1 MRRRAGMPACRLPGG
16 DSTVSFIDRIPPLA
30 ALNYAKGQVLHR
42 LGLRGHLSGTTAS
55 QRSPAEAAAY
65 YRAVVQDYII
75 YGAGGDPARLQ
86 GLDILEIGP
95 GDNLGVALLL
105 LAHGA
110 GSVTAIDGFDPP
122 RSDAHNARVYRI
134 LLEGLGPDMRERL
147 ETTGLLAPGGSLD
160 LTTPRLRAFYR
171 TPIHEHAEPLASAR
185 YDLILSRAVLE
196 HVAGLEAGWQ
206 AMTRA
211 LRPQGAM
218 WHKVDFRNHKFFSE
232 IHPLYFLTV
241 PPRRWNWISSPDPTL
256 NRLRLP
262 AYRRLSARDFATTTL
277 YFTHI
282 LDEPELLPHPA
293 ELIPDV
299 HYSRH
304 HLDLV
309 RAVRPRLCPAFRDHN
324 DEDLLVTG
332 VFLIS
337 ERLRA
342 AH

>member
-1 MRRRAGMPACRLPGG
+1 MSL
-16 DSTVSFIDRIPPLA
+16 IDRIPPLA

-42 LGLRGHLSGTTAS
+42 LGWRGHLSGTTAG

-65 YRAVVQDYII
+65 YRAVVDDYIA
-75 YGAGGDPARLQ
+75 YGAGGDPARLE

-122 RSDAHNARVYRI
+122 RSDAHNASVYRI
-134 LLEGLGPDMRERL
+134 LIEGLDPDMRARIEAADV
-147 ETTGLLAPGGSLD
+147 LAADGSLK
-160 LTTPRLRAFYR
+160 LSTPRLRAFYR
-171 TPIHEHAEPLASAR
+171 TPIHEPTEALASAR

-196 HVAGLEAGWQ
+196 HVAGLEAGWRE
-206 AMTRA
+206 MTRA
-211 LRPQGAM
+211 LRPPGAM
-218 WHKVDFRNHKFFSE
+218 WHKVDFRNHKFFAE
-232 IHPLYFLTV
+232 VHPLYFLTV
-241 PPRRWNWISSPDPTL
+241 PPRLWNWISSPDPTL

-262 AYRRLSARDFATTTL
+262 EYRHLSERDFDVTTV

-282 LDEPELLPHPA
+282 LDEPELLPHPST
-293 ELIPDV
+293 LIPDV
-299 HYSRH
+299 HFSQR

-309 RAVRPRLCPAFRDHN
+309 RMIRPRLCPAFRDHS
-324 DEDLLVTG
+324 DEDLLATG

-342 AH
+342 GR